1 MCCTLPCHAT
11 VLYRSFRRRP
21 TPLCTRLARGGQ
33 KRGCLSLVRSF
44 HRYVVCG
51 GAYYIEYC
59 ANWLS
64 PYYIG
69 IVNRT
74 KSPLGSRLLRWVWE
88 LTLLLTHS
96 SILLS
101 LHPSLDRELH
111 ISYMVI
117 VDISRWMIFAGDL
130 LELSLFPIPGCGS
143 SVHWGTWQPY
153 GSGRMP

>member
-1 MCCTLPCHAT
+1 MLQCSTDLPEGG
-11 VLYRSFRRRP
+11 P
-21 TPLCTRLARGGQ
+21 PLCVQGWQGGF
-33 KRGCLSLVRSF
+33 KRGAVSLWYDHSID
-44 HRYVVCG
+44 YVVCE
-51 GAYYIEYC
+51 GAYHAEYC